1 MRKLTAILV
10 LTLAMLL
17 QTVPAYAACVTYT
30 INSGGRLVTCT
41 KCCFGN
47 HCTVNCF

>member
-1 MRKLTAILV
+1 MRKLTIGAV
-10 LTLAMLL
+10 LTLAVML
-17 QTVPAYAACVTYT
+17 QAAPAVAACSTYT
-30 INSGGRLVTCT
+30 IMNNGRYVTCT